1 MDTNMKKEDLV
12 PGRSQLRKG
21 QRIVYEGKEAVVIC
35 VKPMLT
41 LKFKDRIICGSL
53 NGRIEF
59 INKSNNMTSRQP
71 KIPGNS

>member
-35 VKPMLT
+35 VKPLLT

-53 NGRIEF
+53 NGRIDP
-59 INKSNNMTSRQP
+59 INRSSN
-71 KIPGNS
+71 